1 MKVVNQMPWTGPRDN
16 FGLRGDEIWI
26 PVEYGDRAIQ
36 RIVEASIV
44 ERVARTEPMAEETKN
59 VPRLTGF
66 QVGTVE
72 KGTPYALT
80 TSVKDRINL
89 IAQKVGGASKLAE
102 EDITGD
108 TQADPLAALRLEG
121 ADALALHYDN
131 SCLATTGQVIDFD
144 TVKYRSVYAAVNGTP
159 DVFDAEFGYTAGRN
173 HELLTAAEFRSA
185 RTDGSGNEIPNG
197 YDVLSDLLGRYET
210 GRFFSDADTLVI
222 AHPSYKN
229 FMRGMKNANG
239 DPLMAQVGV
248 NALGRPVYEVF
259 GYPVEFAHGARTS
272 AVNTQNPLGNP
283 LLIVANRRHLIRGT
297 RALAPQIPA
306 DTFGVAL
313 QRSSQGVGFLSDE
326 AFMKVAFRRAFNVG
340 TAQAFAVL
348 EVQV

>member
-1 MKVVNQMPWTGPRDN
+1 MPWTGPRDD
-16 FGLRGDEIWI
+16 FGLRGDELWI

-36 RIVEASIV
+36 RIAEGSVV
-44 ERVARTEPMAEETKN
+44 ERIARREPMAEETKN

-72 KGTPYALT
+72 KGTAYAL
-80 TSVKDRINL
+80 SVSTKDRLNL
-89 IAQKVGGASKLAE
+89 IAQKVGGAAKLAE

-108 TQADPLAALRLEG
+108 AQADPLAALRLEG

-131 SCLATTGQVIDFD
+131 SCLATTGQTIDFD
-144 TVKYRSVYAAVNGTP
+144 DVKYRSVYAAVNGTP
-159 DVFDAEFGYTAGRN
+159 DAFDAAFGYTAGAN
-173 HELLTAAEFRSA
+173 HEAIDASEFRRA
-185 RTDGSGNEIPNG
+185 RVDGDGNEHTNG

-210 GRFFSDADTLVI
+210 SRFFSDPDTRVI
-222 AHPSYKN
+222 AHPAYKN
-229 FMRGMKNANG
+229 LMRGMKNANG

-272 AVNTQNPLGNP
+272 AVNTQAPEGNP
-283 LLIVANRRHLIRGT
+283 LLIVGNRRMLIRGT

-348 EVQV
+348 EVDLSQ